1 MAAAIIVAAGKGRRM
16 AGRVPKQYLDLNGQ
30 PVVAHTLKVF
40 DACDLV
46 EALILV
52 VAETDFDFCRKA
64 ILQRLAL
71 RKKVLLTAG
80 GRERQDSVYRGLL
93 CAAEVLDNPS
103 ALVAIHDGV
112 RPLVSVAQVTA
123 CIRQA
128 RVSGACIL
136 GLPVVDT
143 LKQVDERDHIST
155 TLAREAVW
163 MAQTPQVFRLDL
175 ILRAHEGARKR
186 GIAATDDAELVERL
200 GVAVGILR
208 GGRQNFKITTADDL
222 EMARSLLSGADR
234 PLFGA

>member
-30 PVVAHTLKVF
+30 PVVAHTLKIF

-46 EALILV
+46 ETVILV
-52 VAETDFDFCRKA
+52 VAEGDLDFCRTS
-64 ILQRLAL
+64 ILRRLAL
-71 RKKVLLTAG
+71 TKKVLLTVG

-112 RPLVSVAQVTA
+112 RPLVTVGQVGA
-123 CIRQA
+123 CFRQA
-128 RVSGACIL
+128 LVSGACIL
-136 GLPVVDT
+136 GIPVVDT
-143 LKQVDERDHIST
+143 LKRVDSRAQISA

-175 ILRAHEGARKR
+175 ILKAHEAARHH
-186 GIAATDDAELVERL
+186 GIVATDDAELVERQ
-200 GVAVGILR
+200 GVAVDILR
-208 GGRQNFKITTADDL
+208 GGRQNFKITTVDDL
-222 EMARSLLSGADR
+222 ELARSLLPATVDR
-234 PLFGA
+234 